1 MRRSRP
7 TPSLGG
13 TVTVQ
18 PVLGREGGVD
28 MRLTFQ
34 QVKKKIE
41 KMVPSGIEYEVD
53 LEAASIAIVTPTPDA
68 FAGSDSLAGRIAKS
82 IKRRVEIRPSAD
94 ILMDLKQAEQK
105 IMEMIPDDAGLK
117 RIYFDGAVCEV
128 TIVCNDPGQAV
139 GPKGATV
146 KALRDEIGW
155 KVRTER
161 AAAVESATMHNI
173 RRYRQDNAEDRKAL
187 LRKFGT
193 RIYRPQRAGEIWC
206 RLTALGSYRE
216 VGRSMHLVTTNESK
230 IVVDVGAKPTNNRSE
245 IMPFFNAPE
254 LLPFENLDAIVITH
268 AHIDHIGLLPVMY
281 KYGYRGPVYCTPPTR
296 DLMVL
301 LQSDY
306 IKVAAAEGNPP
317 LYGLG
322 DVQEMIKHIVDVDW
336 GKTIDIAP
344 DIKLTMYNA
353 GHILG
358 SSSLH
363 MHVGEGKHNI
373 VFSGDIKYEKSWL
386 YDAAAVRFPRVETLI
401 LESTYGGAK
410 DFQPTR
416 QEATQELQDLIKR
429 ALAKK
434 GKIFCPVFAVGR
446 SQEVMIAIDQLF
458 KSGTCD
464 PVTVW
469 IDGMITEAT
478 AIHASHPD
486 ALNRDLRK
494 KVLKGGDQ
502 NPFNSKWFRQVES
515 HEQRESILL
524 DPSPVI
530 VLATSG
536 MMTGGPIVE
545 YFKHWA
551 PEPNHT
557 LCFVGYQADGT
568 LGRRLQKGFAEV
580 PINDGGHTHM
590 VPIGCDVVTI
600 DGFSGHSD
608 RRQLMDYVKA
618 MNPKPKTIIC
628 HHGDP
633 HTCAEFRKDLAKTY
647 RIRTH
652 APKNLETIRLL

>member
-1 MRRSRP
+1 
-7 TPSLGG
+7 
-13 TVTVQ
+13 
-18 PVLGREGGVD
+18 

-41 KMVPSGIEYEVD
+41 SMVPSGIDYDVD
-53 LEAASIAIVTPTPDA
+53 LEAASIAIITSEPEA
-68 FAGSDSLAGRIAKS
+68 FSGQDSLASKIAKT
-82 IKRRVEIRPSAD
+82 IKRRIEIRPSAD
-94 ILMDLKQAEQK
+94 ILMDAKDAEAK
-105 IMEMIPDDAGLK
+105 IIEMLPDEAGLK
-117 RIYFDGAVCEV
+117 RVYFDGAISEC
-128 TIVCNDPGQAV
+128 TIVCDDPGVAV
-139 GPKGATV
+139 GPKGATIRGI
-146 KALRDEIGW
+146 RDEIGW
-155 KVRTER
+155 IIRTER
-161 AAAVESATMHNI
+161 FAAVESRTMHNI
-173 RRYRQDNAEDRKAL
+173 RKYRQENADDRKAL

-193 RIYRPQRAGEIWC
+193 RIYRPQRAGETWC

-230 IVVDVGAKPTNNRSE
+230 VVVDVGAKPTNNLSE
-245 IMPFFNAPE
+245 IAPFFNAPE

-268 AHIDHIGLLPVMY
+268 AHIDHIGQLPVMY
-281 KYGYRGPVYCTPPTR
+281 KYGYRGPIYCTPPTR

-317 LYGLG
+317 PYGLG
-322 DVQEMIKHIVDVDW
+322 DVQEMIKHVVDVEW

-363 MHVGEGKHNI
+363 MHIGEGKHNI

-386 YDAAAVRFPRVETLI
+386 YDAAAVRFPRVETLV

-416 QEATQELQDLIKR
+416 QEATQELQDLIQR
-429 ALAKK
+429 ALARK

-458 KSGTCD
+458 KSGVCE

-469 IDGMITEAT
+469 LDGMITEAT

-486 ALNRDLRK
+486 ALNRELRK
-494 KVLKGGDQ
+494 QVLKGGEE
-502 NPFNSKWFRQVES
+502 NPFNSTWFRKVDGR
-515 HEQRESILL
+515 EQRESILL
-524 DPSPVI
+524 DPNPCI

-545 YFKHWA
+545 YFKNWA

-580 PINDGGHTHM
+580 PINDGGKTHM
-590 VPIGCDVVTI
+590 VSIGCDLVTI

-618 MNPKPKTIIC
+618 MNPKPRMIIC
-628 HHGDP
+628 HHGDS
-633 HTCAEFRKDLAKTY
+633 HTCAEFRKDLASTY
-647 RIRTH
+647 RVRTF
-652 APKNLETIRLL
+652 APKNLETIRLI

>member
-1 MRRSRP
+1 
-7 TPSLGG
+7 
-13 TVTVQ
+13 
-18 PVLGREGGVD
+18 

-173 RRYRQDNAEDRKAL
+173 RRYRQENAEDRKAL

-216 VGRSMHLVTTNESK
+216 VGRAMHLVTTNESK
-230 IVVDVGAKPTNNRSE
+230 IIVDVGAKPTNNRSE

-336 GKTIDIAP
+336 GKTVDIAP

-633 HTCAEFRKDLAKTY
+633 HTCAEFRKDLAKTF